1 MHIQSFAIAIICEQN
16 KMKTENKIIFVFS
29 IIVIALVCSTVFL
42 LQNITRFNEDNKQ
55 MVYTRE
61 VSKLL
66 SDYLSIMQDVETGE
80 RGFVI
85 TGMDEYLKPYHAAI
99 ARSQKTLEKLRQLTK
114 NYPLQ
119 QRRINTLEQ
128 ASELHINLTQ
138 QIINLRR
145 VGLEPAMQLI
155 SSERAKSI
163 MDNIREITF
172 AMQKEVEELIK
183 NRTKTTEGSLINTRI
198 VAAGGGLFSITIV
211 IFLMFFIQRSLKL
224 SEELRRSKERA
235 EELVSFKDQ
244 FMASMS
250 HEIRTPLNGIIGFT
264 KILLRNE
271 TTEVQKQQLDAIKT
285 SCDTLLVLINDILD
299 LEKIEA
305 GKMNIEIT
313 ELKLSELINSVLGSF
328 DLRFQEKGLKITLQ
342 YDEHIPSILLGDPV
356 RINQILL
363 NLLSNSAKFT
373 SKGGKILIG
382 AKLLRQDDENAF
394 VEFLISDTGIGI
406 PKDKLETIFQ
416 PFIQSSSDTARK
428 YGGTGLGL
436 SIVQRLVNLMQGNV
450 SLKSTL
456 HKGTTFSITIPFQKT
471 AATAI
476 PKEIETTI
484 PTEELKRTESL
495 KILLV
500 EDNPINQ
507 FLVQTILF
515 DLGFQTDTAENGK
528 IGIELLEQNDYDIIL
543 MDLMM
548 PEMDGFEATQHIRNK
563 MKPPKSATPIIA
575 LTADVTKADV
585 DKCMNIGMN
594 EYVSKPIN
602 EADLLRK
609 IDYLVVKSKKSRSV
623 HPVLSTTKICNLNY
637 LKSHSP
643 NNPKFISEMIQL
655 ILKQTPT
662 YLSEMARCIAAN
674 DWNGLQGAVH
684 KIRPSIHLIGMPE
697 EITLATKQ
705 IEEYYNKQT
714 HLNLIPDLFDSI
726 EKAFTQSFEE
736 LKEELKQYPE
746 TDIKT

>member
-155 SSERAKSI
+155 RSERAKSI